1 MAAEIK
7 FTDITG
13 SVMVIEKTFAGN
25 VGVTIA
31 KDVQE
36 LIDDNYRYFEIEM
49 NELDEFISYL
59 QHLKKDI
66 DINYCVP
73 FKSNTNE

>member
-7 FTDITG
+7 FTDIAG
-13 SVMVIEKTFAGN
+13 SVMVIEKTKLGAIGIS
-25 VGVTIA
+25 IA

-36 LIDDNYRYFEIEM
+36 LVDDNYEYYQIEID
-49 NELDEFISYL
+49 ELDEFISYL

-66 DINYCVP
+66 DINYRTP
-73 FKSNTNE
+73 FKVDTK